1 MIPYVEGPKQKI
13 TYNGVDLSTFGLY
26 VSGNKTFDAPERDV
40 DKVEVPGRS
49 GDLIFDNGRFKNVE
63 LHYEYCFIA
72 SNTSDF
78 DTKFSELKNFLL
90 SDPGYHRLED
100 TYHPDEY
107 RMAAFLGPIE
117 VSMDA
122 SLEIGTFDLV
132 FDCKPQRYLKSGEEW
147 TDLEL
152 DGLDT
157 ELRYLE
163 PSFGKMTVS
172 NYKFVAVKKNSSDD
186 YYDMENPPSP
196 YVAFNDPDI
205 VALGWT
211 STTYEKYQDYAGNS
225 LQGFDLY
232 RFLRPNSST
241 GLWYLETYNA
251 SSHLTA
257 DQMLSI
263 IDFFQNDGK
272 TMFVNLPENIA
283 IWGFPI
289 VSGPVTMLIK
299 SDVPILGMGVGL
311 INPDTK
317 KYRVVTS
324 QNDLQLAWNIVPT
337 TRTLSYPEIPTGE
350 YYALRIDGGAD
361 QTNPTISNVLNSVLS
376 HWWYPI
382 SDNQQV
388 YVIVENSAQTA
399 IQTMWHVY
407 SRMALTSEF
416 NNPTYFE
423 SSPIIRV
430 SVEYPTST
438 DPNASLD
445 PYGTCRIY
453 LGDSS
458 FALDWSGRVFS
469 KRVIDLYIDLT
480 SGVAYDENGVDYSS
494 AVSFSGHSA
503 PTLKP
508 GVNTVTILGDNN
520 HITGISVYPRG
531 YKI

>member
-1 MIPYVEGPKQKI
+1 MIPYVEAPKHKI

-78 DTKFSELKNFLL
+78 DTNFSNLKNFLL

-157 ELRYLE
+157 ESRYVE
-163 PSFGKMTVS
+163 PNYGKTTVS
-172 NYKFVAVKKNSSDD
+172 NYKFIAYKENGDGFYEVD
-186 YYDMENPPSP
+186 NPPNP
-196 YVAFNDPDI
+196 YEVFNTPEYA
-205 VALGWT
+205 ALGWE
-211 STTYEKYQDYAGNS
+211 SVFYDRYEDYAGNP
-225 LQGFDLY
+225 LTGFNLDN
-232 RFLRPNSST
+232 FTRPRGQSRNWLSPDSSIVT
-241 GLWYLETYNA
+241 P
-251 SSHLTA
+251 

-283 IWGFPI
+283 LWGFPT
-289 VSGPVTMLIK
+289 VTGPVTMLIK

-317 KYRVVTS
+317 KYRVVTT
-324 QNDLQLAWNIVPT
+324 QNDLQLAWNTVPT
-337 TRTLSYPEIPTGE
+337 IRTLSYSEIPAGD
-350 YYALRIDGGAD
+350 YYAMRIDGQLEGG
-361 QTNPTISNVLNSVLS
+361 NPSISNVLNSVLS

-399 IQTMWHVY
+399 IQTRWSVY
-407 SRMALTSEF
+407 SRAALTSELT
-416 NNPTYFE
+416 NPTYFE

-458 FALDWSGRVFS
+458 FALDWSGRLFS
-469 KRVIDLYIDLT
+469 KRVTDLYIDLT

-494 AVSFSGHSA
+494 AVSFSGHNA

-508 GVNTVTILGDNN
+508 GVNTVTIIGDNN
-520 HITGISVYPRG
+520 HITGISIYPRG